1 MIKTGLVI
9 AAFVVV
15 ASGCAAA
22 GAQEKTT
29 DQRSMMEHK
38 GMMGQGG
45 MMDHKGMMGQGGM
58 MDMKKMD
65 TNGDGVISK
74 EEFMSAH
81 GKMFDQMKNKDG
93 VIDLKNMPMCCKM
106 MEQSKDGSK

>member
-1 MIKTGLVI
+1 MIKAGLTI

-22 GAQEKTT
+22 GAQEKAT
-29 DQRSMMEHK
+29 DQRSMM
-38 GMMGQGG
+38 
-45 MMDHKGMMGQGGM
+45 DHKSMMGQGGM

-74 EEFMSAH
+74 EEFMSGH

-93 VIDLKNMPMCCKM
+93 VIDLKNMPACCKM
-106 MEQSKDGSK
+106 MEQSKDSSK